1 MTSVGRIEGKRKET
15 LEIARNRLMV
25 GVLIFSFA
33 FLSLAVR
40 ALNLGLVE
48 NVQTLSETSRST
60 APVLA
65 SRSDIVDRNGVVLAT
80 NLETSSLYANPRN
93 IQNAEEAAQLLI
105 SVLPELSKADVA
117 SKLSSSKSFVWLK
130 RKLTPKQ
137 MWAVNVL
144 GIPGLKFQQEE
155 ERIYPQGKLAAHVL
169 GYVDIDGKG
178 LAGVEHFF
186 EDRLSDPARV
196 GEPLKLSIDYRVQHA
211 LEDEVAASM
220 AKFHAVGAAG
230 VVMNV
235 NTGEVVA
242 MASFPDFDP
251 NLAEAATATER
262 FNRASKGVYELGSTF
277 KTFTVALG
285 LDTGTVSLNDVY
297 DASKPMRISSRFSI
311 HDDHP
316 QNRPLNVKEIFAY
329 SSNIGAAR
337 MVMDIGGDKQRE
349 FLDGLGLL
357 RPSSIELT
365 EVGRPMYPKRWAD
378 INAMTISY
386 GHGIAVSPLQLS
398 TSIATMVNGGYRN
411 PATLISQPMYKFI
424 PGDRI
429 VTRETSAAIR
439 QLMRVVVDEGT
450 GSFANV
456 PGYMVGGK
464 TGTAEKAI
472 VGGYDKTAV
481 LSSFV
486 GVFPMDDPEYVVFV
500 LLDEPKGNEQTY
512 NNVGGGWVAAPAV
525 GNIIARIAPLLGVE
539 PRDKPSGFQ
548 QISLGAGA
556 R

>member
-1 MTSVGRIEGKRKET
+1 MTSVGRIEGKRKEA

-25 GVLIFSFA
+25 GVLIFSSA
-33 FLSLAVR
+33 FIFLAVR

-48 NVQTLSETSRST
+48 NIQTATETTRSMAPILSSR
-60 APVLA
+60 A
-65 SRSDIVDRNGVVLAT
+65 DIVDRNGVVLAT
-80 NLETSSLYANPRN
+80 NLETSSLYANPRK

-105 SVLPELSKADVA
+105 GVLPELSKADVV
-117 SKLSSSKSFVWLK
+117 SKLTSGRGFVWLK
-130 RKLTPKQ
+130 RKLTPTQ
-137 MWAVNVL
+137 MWGVNAL
-144 GIPGLKFQQEE
+144 GIPGLQFQPEE

-169 GYVDIDGKG
+169 GFVDVDGAG
-178 LAGVEHFF
+178 IAGVEHFF
-186 EDRLSDPARV
+186 EDRLSDPTRT
-196 GEPLKLSIDYRVQHA
+196 GEPLKLSLDYRVQHA

-220 AKFHAVGAAG
+220 AKFNAIGAAG

-242 MASFPDFDP
+242 MASFPDYDP
-251 NLAEAATATER
+251 NLAESTTATQR

-285 LDTGTVSLNDVY
+285 LDTGTVTLNDIY

-316 QNRPLNVKEIFAY
+316 QNRPLNVKEIYAY
-329 SSNIGAAR
+329 SSNIGAAQ
-337 MVMDIGGDKQRE
+337 MVMDIGTDKQRE
-349 FLDGLGLL
+349 FLDRLGLL

-365 EVGRPMYPKRWAD
+365 EVGRPMYPERWAD

-411 PATLISQPMYKFI
+411 PATLVAQSNYKFI
-424 PGDRI
+424 PGDRM
-429 VTRETSAAIR
+429 VSPETSTAIR

-450 GSFANV
+450 GGNANV
-456 PGYMVGGK
+456 PGYLVGGK
-464 TGTAEKAI
+464 TGTAEKSI
-472 VGGYDKTAV
+472 VGGYDKKAV

-486 GVFPMDDPEYVVFV
+486 GVFPMDKPEYVVFV
-500 LLDEPKGNEQTY
+500 LLDEPKGNEQTF
-512 NNVGGGWVAAPAV
+512 NNAGGGWVSAPAV
-525 GNIIARIAPLLGVE
+525 GNVIARIAPLLGVE

-548 QISLGAGA
+548 QISLGGGA